1 MSIETKLYYLNGKAG
16 GDGYWKVYQA
26 EMAAAV
32 YGEDRAAGD
41 HFLETTDFR
50 KKEAALLASELSSQ
64 NRMDRQKILDAFWT
78 AQIHTALSLI
88 EEERCCYIA
97 AQYGRLEGVLGVDYW
112 DADAEEYRVL
122 WNYGKSALIN
132 EEKHD
137 AIECQGAPIT
147 DPYELDVETLH
158 HLGYFQ
164 KRLVMLGTYS
174 FTPFFSMTESDRERF
189 DVLAAVAG
197 KLSHHVAAKASDF
210 AKLLDGH
217 DAFMDR

>member
-1 MSIETKLYYLNGKAG
+1 MNIETKLYYLNGSVKG
-16 GDGYWKVYQA
+16 EGLWKVYEA
-26 EMAAAV
+26 EMASEMF
-32 YGEDRAAGD
+32 GEDREAGD
-41 HFLETTDFR
+41 RFLETTDLR
-50 KKEAALLASELSSQ
+50 KKEAAVLSSELSAQSK
-64 NRMDRQKILDAFWT
+64 MDRQKIQNDFWT
-78 AQIHTALSLI
+78 AQIRVALPVI

-97 AQYGRLEGVLGVDYW
+97 AQYGRLEGILGVDYW
-112 DADAEEYRVL
+112 DADTEEYRVL

-147 DPYELDVETLH
+147 DPYELDIETLH

-174 FTPFFSMTESDRERF
+174 FTPFYSMTESDRERF

-197 KLSHHVAAKASDF
+197 KLSHHVAAKAADF